1 VHYIQRPERRGRNM
15 ARGVLHPMRLTLL
28 VLTAALI
35 AAPARAQQP
44 PASAPLDNTSGQ
56 TAPREDTDGKSE
68 VRSQKSEVRSQKV
81 ESGSQHADAGNGLP
95 VSIEKIKEALQ
106 QPPSPFSLRTLDE
119 RPTFRVQIQ
128 ERMKIEELLASLNFK
143 TAPAPGGGLYGYEQ
157 QRQMFPAVDNPLRQ
171 PYAAFNQGEL
181 LTILI
186 ENLAMK
192 YLGGRAMNA
201 ISNAERARAE
211 AAAKEEVRDAVAQYC
226 TAQPR
231 QGAGIQIC
239 DTTVR

>member
-1 VHYIQRPERRGRNM
+1 
-15 ARGVLHPMRLTLL
+15 MRLILL
-28 VLTAALI
+28 LFTAALTVSP
-35 AAPARAQQP
+35 AWAQEAPP
-44 PASAPLDNTSGQ
+44 SPAPDKDAGQ
-56 TAPREDTDGKSE
+56 TPAAQDSSA
-68 VRSQKSEVRSQKV
+68 SQDY
-81 ESGSQHADAGNGLP
+81 AFP

-106 QPPSPFSLRTLDE
+106 QPPSTFSLRTLDE

-128 ERMKIEELLASLNFK
+128 ERQKIEELLATLNFK
-143 TAPAPGGGLYGYEQ
+143 TSPAPAGGLYGFEQ

-201 ISNAERARAE
+201 ITNAERARAQ
-211 AAAKEEVRDAVAQYC
+211 AQAKEEVRDAVAQYC
-226 TAQPR
+226 AAQPR
-231 QGAGIQIC
+231 AGAGIQIC
-239 DTTVR
+239 ETSLR